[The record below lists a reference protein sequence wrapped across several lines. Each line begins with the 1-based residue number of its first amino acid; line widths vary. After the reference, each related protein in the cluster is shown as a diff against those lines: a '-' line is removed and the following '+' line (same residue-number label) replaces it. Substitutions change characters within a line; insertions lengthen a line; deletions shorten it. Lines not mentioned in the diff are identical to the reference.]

1 MIEDVRMTI
10 SPIELQDEVL
20 QRMQTNRRRGLDL
33 AWPNMSEYVSL
44 KKGYPIF
51 VAGVGGVGKTE
62 IILDI
67 MINSAIMHKWVWL
80 VLSPEMGTAEEILEQ
95 IVEKMSGGQQL
106 DAKSDNP
113 ISQEK
118 AKKIIKWANKH
129 FRILD
134 PMRNWKE
141 NMADMSLNIENFFQM
156 AKREEQILK
165 GKFDGVL
172 IDPFNE
178 LDIDLGGSKTMTT
191 VKNELDALLW
201 WTKKNNYCTILTN
214 HVNDK
219 QEIRDKDDEGHFQWT
234 PPAKKEEW
242 AYGQQ
247 FGRKGY
253 QMVLVYN
260 PHARKQ
266 VSAALDGDQEMEH
279 SIQNYNNAREL
290 YVQKTK
296 PKGVGKTGMF
306 RLFYDRKVQRYYSLE
321 FDGNNYTKK
330 GLLIPKI

>member
-1 MIEDVRMTI
+1 MINTKLTV
-10 SPIELQDEVL
+10 SPLELKPEILKRTVS
-20 QRMQTNRRRGLDL
+20 NRKRGLDL
-33 AWPNMSEYVSL
+33 HWSNANEYMSL

-51 VAGVGGVGKTE
+51 IAGVGGVGKTE

-67 MINSAIMHKWVWL
+67 MINASMMHGWKWL
-80 VLSPEMGTAEEILEQ
+80 LLSPEMGNAEEIVEQ
-95 IVEKMSGGQQL
+95 IVEKLSSGKTLEAGT
-106 DAKSDNP
+106 DNSLTHEQ
-113 ISQEK
+113 ITK
-118 AKKIIKWANKH
+118 LINWAHKH

-134 PMRNWKE
+134 PMREWKASLKD
-141 NMADMSLNIENFFQM
+141 MALNIENFFKVVE
-156 AKREEQILK
+156 AEEEKLN

-178 LDIDLGGSKTMTT
+178 LDIEMGGSKTMTT

-201 WTKKNNYCTILTN
+201 WTRKQNYLTILTN

-219 QEIRDKDDEGHFQWT
+219 QEIRSKDENDNWYMWT

-253 QMVLVYN
+253 QMLLIYQPHPVKIDEEANAGSIECQHAQRHFYN
-260 PHARKQ
+260 
-266 VSAALDGDQEMEH
+266 M
-279 SIQNYNNAREL
+279 REI

-296 PKGVGKTGMF
+296 PKGVGKTGKF
-306 RLFYDRKVQRYYSLE
+306 RLFYDRTEQRYYDIDE
-321 FDGNNYTKK
+321 QGNQK
-330 GLLIPKI
+330 GVYFPTI

>member
-1 MIEDVRMTI
+1 MIDTKKITV
-10 SPIELQDEVL
+10 SPLELKSEIL
-20 QRMQTNRRRGLDL
+20 TRTTTNRKRGADL
-33 AWPNMSEYVSL
+33 HWSNANEFMSL

-51 VAGVGGVGKTE
+51 IAGVGGVGKTE

-67 MINSAIMHKWVWL
+67 MLNASFMHGWKWL
-80 VLSPEMGTAEEILEQ
+80 ILSPEMGNAEEILEQ
-95 IVEKMSGGQQL
+95 IIEK
-106 DAKSDNP
+106 
-113 ISQEK
+113 ISKGKTLEAGKENSLTKEQITTLI
-118 AKKIIKWANKH
+118 AWAHKH

-134 PMRNWKE
+134 PMREWKASLKD
-141 NMADMSLNIENFFQM
+141 MALNIENFFQVVK
-156 AKREEQILK
+156 AEEEKLR

-178 LDIDLGGSKTMTT
+178 LDIDMGGAKTAMT

-201 WTKKNNYCTILTN
+201 WTRKQNYCTILTN

-219 QEIRDKDDEGHFQWT
+219 QEIRSKDANDNVYMWT

-253 QMVLVYN
+253 QMLLIYQPHPVKIDEEANEGNIECQHAQRHFYN
-260 PHARKQ
+260 
-266 VSAALDGDQEMEH
+266 M
-279 SIQNYNNAREL
+279 REV

-296 PKGVGKTGMF
+296 PKGVGKTGKF
-306 RLFYDRKVQRYYSLE
+306 RIFFDRGTQRYYNLDE
-321 FDGNNYTKK
+321 QGNQKAVYF
-330 GLLIPKI
+330 PKI